1 MNKYAG
7 KPRIGAIAIFGV
19 AGRISRAQSAADF
32 GDGKGWRKGDVS
44 AKSVGKVAFPVVVC
58 PRDAKLPPGAAGKPV
73 EQNRPGT
80 LHREAV
86 GSTGELESETQYG
99 NFGLD
104 KRRSL

>member
-1 MNKYAG
+1 MAEKQMNKYAG

-58 PRDAKLPPGAAGKPV
+58 PRDAKLPPGATGKPV

-99 NFGLD
+99 
-104 KRRSL
+104 